1 MPVKYYRMRTNPF
14 HKPVMKVGITRY
26 RISTTNSNRWKGS
39 VRFSTRNYIGE
50 SRGKPCGS
58 AWYTC
63 FWIRILRISHDE
75 MKVLAVNCLPDVM
88 GDLTVECY
96 EDGGAL
102 PLCDA
107 VQWESNLLR
116 IAIAIKTK
124 TSYSILKILI
134 QNQMKVGKF
143 ILKPVGEK
151 TRGIASL
158 KWLLFYL
165 K

>member
-1 MPVKYYRMRTNPF
+1 
-14 HKPVMKVGITRY
+14 
-26 RISTTNSNRWKGS
+26 
-39 VRFSTRNYIGE
+39 
-50 SRGKPCGS
+50 
-58 AWYTC
+58 
-63 FWIRILRISHDE
+63 

-151 TRGIASL
+151 DARHRVSTMIAIVS
-158 KWLLFYL
+158 
-165 K
+165 